1 MTPIA
6 ELPPSVRSLAKREA
20 DRLLHEVG
28 GLSAVVVATA
38 DGFDVASALRSGD
51 ASRIAAM
58 ASSISAISTVVSQEA
73 HLGRNKSVT
82 IDTEA
87 GFALV
92 RTVYRQ
98 DMELV
103 INVIAGA
110 DAILGQVAYQ
120 TSQLARSLEQA

>member
-6 ELPPSVRSLAKREA
+6 ELPPSVKALAKREA